1 LKRLIWIGSS
11 KKDLTKFS
19 DEGMRKAGYELYNVQ
34 AGIKPDDWKPMP
46 SIGPGVEEIRIH
58 AENEYRVIYIARF
71 EDAVYV
77 LHCFVKKTQKT
88 LERDIFLTKARLKK
102 LMEAKRK
109 T

>member
-1 LKRLIWIGSS
+1 M
-11 KKDLTKFS
+11 
-19 DEGMRKAGYELYNVQ
+19 EGLRKAGYELYNIQV
-34 AGIKPDDWKPMP
+34 GVKPDDWKPMP
-46 SIGPGVEEIRIH
+46 AIGHGVEEIRIH

-88 LERDIFLTKARLKK
+88 LERDIFLAKARLKK
-102 LMEAKRK
+102 LLEARRK